1 MIEATCTA
9 CGTRNRVPDASV
21 PAGARFITCVDCKAR
36 VALPLP
42 PSPGTLPKLSQ
53 TLPQLPPTAVP
64 PTTKPTSDLDV
75 ADLPAPKRPTS
86 LGIGPPQ
93 PASRTSTASK
103 LPLHTGLTQPL
114 VHELD
119 PELPAPKITRT
130 GGPSTA
136 SRIELGDLGNSAAL
150 MTNEGGIDLPAPK
163 RNTQR
168 LGP

>member
-1 MIEATCTA
+1 MIEATCPA

-21 PAGARFITCVDCKAR
+21 HAGARFLTCVECKAR
-36 VALPLP
+36 VAIPLP
-42 PSPGTLPKLSQ
+42 TSPGTLPKLPPA
-53 TLPQLPPTAVP
+53 LPPLAPTAVP
-64 PTTKPTSDLDV
+64 PTTRPISNVDF

-114 VHELD
+114 GHELD

-130 GGPSTA
+130 
-136 SRIELGDLGNSAAL
+136 L
-150 MTNEGGIDLPAPK
+150 
-163 RNTQR
+163 
-168 LGP
+168 